1 MNINS
6 SQPINSNQ
14 LHPFQGPEGRKDEF
28 QEEVYGCEAC
38 SSSARYGSRTRPLR
52 NLKANKT
59 RPCQGC
65 VSLCCCPLPLQ
76 SPEAILHSRT
86 AEISAMFN
94 HSQDLESNS
103 CRFIFLFIY
112 LSSPATC
119 HAADTSLILIFAFAL
134 QRHLT
139 RGSVQKAPV
148 SPPASS
154 AAVLPFYIRSCGS
167 SPWSGR
173 WKESLAASRKD
184 SGAARCLSEDTIT
197 VCLNCYPLPSV
208 THQWKPAPP
217 DLEVATFSNSHPSAL
232 SELKCKRKDENAP
245 AEMLQQFVISFFLFN
260 SWSFV
265 LLLFS

>member
-59 RPCQGC
+59 RPYQGC

-76 SPEAILHSRT
+76 SPEAVLHSRT

-94 HSQDLESNS
+94 HSQDLESIS
-103 CRFIFLFIY
+103 CRFIY

-119 HAADTSLILIFAFAL
+119 HAAVTSLILIFVFAL

-154 AAVLPFYIRSCGS
+154 AAVLPFHIRSCGS

-173 WKESLAASRKD
+173 QKESLAARRKD

-217 DLEVATFSNSHPSAL
+217 DLEPATFSNSHPSAL

-245 AEMLQQFVISFFLFN
+245 AEMLQQFSVYLFISFFLFN
-260 SWSFV
+260 SWSV
-265 LLLFS
+265 I